1 MVKWLLTSA
10 AQTVGIYGGILDYDQ
25 AIYQLLSLPNSE
37 LGPQERQAT
46 RRFYNLDRIN
56 ALMERLGNPQ
66 NAIPA
71 IHIAGTKGKGS
82 TAAMITSI
90 LTAAG
95 YKVGLF
101 TSPHIHEFR
110 ERIRIGLAP
119 ISRELFGMYYEK
131 VNREIRDM
139 ETHTH
144 DDIASVFETLVAMAF
159 ITFSEETVD
168 FQVLETGLGGKLDAT
183 NILPSPLA
191 CVITSLSLDHTKIL
205 GDSLQ
210 EIAHEKAGII
220 KTGVPVVSS
229 PQSTE
234 AMKVLEQRCS
244 DTGSLLSI
252 PSDEWR
258 VDIIEQSLEAQTFQI
273 INTKDNPIHRTPLLG
288 NHQIENALV
297 ALKTI
302 DIVNQTGHSVS
313 QAAKY
318 QGLAEV
324 QWPGRFQ
331 VLGTDP
337 LVITDGAHN
346 VDSAKRLRE
355 TVIQYVSGRDITLIF
370 GCGIDKDANNI
381 AKELSLMNPKRI
393 ITTHS
398 RHPKAFSSKEIRGFF
413 EQFSQPCTE
422 TDSVASAL
430 KLAIESSGNTDA
442 ILVTGSLFIASEAI
456 EWATGKAPELY
467 NTEPSVL

>member
-1 MVKWLLTSA
+1 
-10 AQTVGIYGGILDYDQ
+10 
-25 AIYQLLSLPNSE
+25 
-37 LGPQERQAT
+37 
-46 RRFYNLDRIN
+46 
-56 ALMERLGNPQ
+56 PQ

-119 ISRELFGMYYEK
+119 ISKELFGMYYEK
-131 VNREIRDM
+131 VDHEIRHM
-139 ETHTH
+139 ETHTPN
-144 DDIASVFETLVAMAF
+144 DITSVFETLVAMAF
-159 ITFSEETVD
+159 IIFSEKNVD

-220 KTGVPVVSS
+220 KSGVPVVSS

-234 AMKVLEQRCS
+234 AMKVIEQRCS
-244 DTGSLLSI
+244 DTGSLLSV
-252 PSDEWR
+252 PSNEWR
-258 VDIIEQSLEAQTFQI
+258 VDILEQTLEAQTFQI
-273 INTKDNPIHRTPLLG
+273 VNIKDTPIHRTPLLG

-297 ALKTI
+297 SLKAI
-302 DIVNQTGHSVS
+302 DIVNQVGHSVS

-331 VLGTDP
+331 VLSTNP

-398 RHPKAFSSKEIRGFF
+398 RHPKAFSSEEIRGFF
-413 EQFSQPCTE
+413 EQFSQ
-422 TDSVASAL
+422 
-430 KLAIESSGNTDA
+430 
-442 ILVTGSLFIASEAI
+442 
-456 EWATGKAPELY
+456 
-467 NTEPSVL
+467 